1 LLHFQANKP
10 QFIIHLVRVLTYYYI
25 SIRRSLYEIAP

>member
-10 QFIIHLVRVLTYYYI
+10 QFIIHLVRVLMYYYI
-25 SIRRSLYEIAP
+25 SIRRSLYEIVP